1 MTRVLV
7 GIPWRP
13 QPHRVY
19 AHDLTVQRYQDL
31 LPDAAVMDFDTD
43 HEPFC
48 LAACRNLAVRFGE
61 RAGAD
66 VVVLADADTLPE
78 QAPLLEAIEQARYSR
93 FVHLP
98 YTEYRS
104 LRRGGTRQLLAGQP
118 LADCDYLLVDGAC
131 SGVYVT
137 TPATWWSHGGQD
149 ERFLGWGGED
159 ASWYSAHTTLLV
171 AEPVRHEGRVYAL
184 HHESAP
190 KDGDQYSANFALV
203 YRYHQ
208 AQNDPTAMQALVAE
222 AANPLTCEKSPSPT
236 GG

>member
-13 QPHRVY
+13 QPHRLY
-19 AHDLTVQRYQDL
+19 AYDLTVARYREL
-31 LPDAAVMDFDTD
+31 LPDADIVAVDTD

-48 LAACRNLAVRFGE
+48 LAGCRNEAVRLAE
-61 RAGAD
+61 DRGAD

-78 QAPLLEAIEQARYSR
+78 AKPLREAIDQARYSR

-104 LRRGGTRQLLAGQP
+104 LRADGTKHYRHGVALE
-118 LADCDYLLVDGAC
+118 DCAHMVVGGAC

-137 TPATWWSHGGQD
+137 TPKTWWSHGGQD
-149 ERFLGWGGED
+149 ERHLGWGGED
-159 ASWYSAHTTLLV
+159 ASWYAAHTTLLG

-184 HHESAP
+184 HHETQVKEGP
-190 KDGDQYSANFALV
+190 QYTANFALV

-208 AQNDPTAMQALVAE
+208 AQGDPEAMRALVTEGAS
-222 AANPLTCEKSPSPT
+222 SPQVA
-236 GG
+236 